1 MTSWFTK
8 KLLGEVNRQKR
19 KRNNNYV
26 LRFTHYVIM
35 SKGKLLLINPWI
47 YDFAAFNL
55 WIEPIGLFYIAS
67 ILLQHGYE
75 ITFIDCLDRYHPEL
89 LKLQGRDAPELR
101 SYGCGKYYKE
111 IIEKPEI
118 LKHFPRNYG
127 RYGITFD
134 IFDAELEKQDK
145 PDVVLVTSK
154 MTYWYPGPFEVIR
167 RVKNRYPDVPLIL
180 GGTYATLC
188 YQHAVEH
195 SGADYV
201 IAGEGEFQTLK
212 LVDALAGNVSD
223 QTFSFPKRKSLIKKK
238 SKGIY
243 SYYSSFPM
251 DISDY
256 PFPAHD
262 LNRQRDYVAILTSR
276 GCPMKCTYCATN
288 LLNPAGFRQRRV
300 ENVLDELE
308 WCYHELGVRNFA
320 FYDDA
325 LLLNA
330 KNHIHKILDGIIQR
344 NFRCYFH
351 TPNSMHAQMIDYD
364 LAPKMYH
371 AGFKTIRISLETS
384 NSERQKSASSNKVTN
399 AGFRRAIENLKAAG
413 FTANDIKAYVMI
425 GLPGQP
431 LQEVRDSIAFIH
443 DCGVQ
448 VSLAEYTPIPGTVE
462 WQRAAS
468 EYDFNPDSDP
478 LLHNNT
484 IFLFQTDSVIYKD
497 FEKVRMFAL
506 EGNRKIVKRDA

>member
-1 MTSWFTK
+1 
-8 KLLGEVNRQKR
+8 
-19 KRNNNYV
+19 
-26 LRFTHYVIM
+26 M
-35 SKGKLLLINPWI
+35 SKGKILLINPWI

-67 ILLQHGYE
+67 ILRQPKAEGVGERSEHGYE
-75 ITFIDCLDRYHPEL
+75 ITFIDCLDRYHPDL

-118 LKHFPRNYG
+118 LKHVPRNYG
-127 RYGITFD
+127 RYGITLD

-167 RVKNRYPDVPLIL
+167 RVKNRYPDVPVIL

-212 LVDALAGNVSD
+212 LVDALTDNVSD
-223 QTFSFPKRKSLIKKK
+223 YSPFIKTSLL
-238 SKGIY
+238 SPQRGEAWGRGN
-243 SYYSSFPM
+243 YSSFPL

-288 LLNPAGFRQRRV
+288 LLNPTGFRQRRV

-308 WCYHELGVRNFA
+308 WCYHGLGVRNFA

-330 KNHIHKILDGIIQR
+330 ENHIHKILDGIIQR
-344 NFRCYFH
+344 NLRCYFH

-364 LAPKMYH
+364 LAQKMYH

-384 NSERQKSASSNKVTN
+384 NVERQKSASSNKVTN
-399 AGFRRAIENLKAAG
+399 AGFRRAVENLKAAG
-413 FTANDIKAYVMI
+413 FTSNDIKAYVMI

-468 EYDFNPDSDP
+468 EYRKPKASVSEANGFNPDSDP

-484 IFLFQTDSVIYKD
+484 IFLFQTDNITYEN

-506 EGNRKIVKRDA
+506 EGNRQMVKRDA

>member
-1 MTSWFTK
+1 
-8 KLLGEVNRQKR
+8 
-19 KRNNNYV
+19 
-26 LRFTHYVIM
+26 
-35 SKGKLLLINPWI
+35 LLINPWI

-55 WIEPIGLFYIAS
+55 WIEPLGLFYIAS
-67 ILLQHGYE
+67 ILRQHNYE
-75 ITFIDCLDRYHPEL
+75 IAFIDCLDRYHPEL
-89 LKLQGRDAPELR
+89 LKLQGRR
-101 SYGCGKYYKE
+101 SPKIRDYGCGQYHKE
-111 IIEKPEI
+111 IIAKPDI
-118 LKHFPRNYG
+118 LKHVPRKYG
-127 RYGITFD
+127 RYGITLD
-134 IFDAELEKQDK
+134 IFDADLEKQDK

-167 RVKNRYPDVPLIL
+167 RVKRRYPDAPVIL

-212 LVDALAGNVSD
+212 LVDALTGNISD
-223 QTFSFPKRKSLIKKK
+223 YSACPK
-238 SKGIY
+238 
-243 SYYSSFPM
+243 
-251 DISDY
+251 DIGDY

-276 GCPMKCTYCATN
+276 GCPMRCAYCAVW
-288 LLNPAGFRQRRV
+288 LLNPGFRQRRA

-325 LLLNA
+325 LLLNS

-344 NFRCYFH
+344 NLRCYFH
-351 TPNSMHAQMIDYD
+351 TPNSMHAQVIDYE
-364 LAPKMYH
+364 LAEKMYN

-384 NSERQKSASSNKVTN
+384 DAQRQKTASSDKVTN
-399 AGFRRAIENLKAAG
+399 IGFRRAVENLKTAG
-413 FTANDIKAYVMI
+413 FTSNDIKVYLLM
-425 GLPGQP
+425 GLPGQS
-431 LQEVRDSIAFIH
+431 LQEVRDSIAFVH

-448 VSLAEYTPIPGTVE
+448 VSLAEYAPVPGTVE
-462 WQRAAS
+462 WRKAVS
-468 EYDFNPDSDP
+468 EYRKPKASLRFARANGFNPNSDP

-484 IFLFQTDSVIYKD
+484 IFPFQTDSVTYKD
-497 FEKVRMFAL
+497 FEKIKMFAS
-506 EGNRKIVKRDA
+506 EGNRRISVKSQKQSNIL